1 VAALTE
7 EGQEGV
13 MASLLKQ
20 EKLSGALGI
29 LCFLLLSYPLL
40 HIFNCDTFL
49 AGVPIPFLYIFG
61 VWVLAIICLYV
72 MSSQFASPGPAGKQE
87 PEGHDQ

>member
-1 VAALTE
+1 
-7 EGQEGV
+7 
-13 MASLLKQ
+13 MASLLKP

-40 HIFNCDTFL
+40 QIFNSDTFIT
-49 AGVPIPFLYIFG
+49 GVPILFLYIFG
-61 VWVLAIICLYV
+61 VWVLAIIGLYA
-72 MSSQFASPGPAGKQE
+72 MSSRFASPGPAGKRE